1 MKITHAA
8 FFALM
13 ATLTG
18 CLSATTQTASDQLQW
33 IEDSERIALLR
44 NDTVLWQL
52 NIDPAQDKPYFHP
65 LRTPAGHDLTLERP
79 ADHPWHRGLWFS
91 WKTINGINYWEEDVE
106 AGVSEGRS
114 IIQQVES
121 QLNDDHSARITIH
134 ITYRD
139 TIGPTIREQRTLHID
154 PPLASPGYTIN
165 WEHSFT
171 ALKDVE
177 LELEKPAKH
186 GGVQW
191 GGYAGLSF
199 RGAATLQD
207 PLFRASNGWSNAADT
222 TGYGE
227 KATWM
232 DMTGSVGSDSL
243 QLAGITIFDH
253 PANPRYPSPWYIW
266 YAAGKHLFF
275 TPSLLFDGPLTLQ
288 KGEELELKYQTFI
301 HDGKPTVQQIEAIS
315 EEFGSR

>member
-154 PPLASPGYTIN
+154 PPL
-165 WEHSFT
+165 
-171 ALKDVE
+171 
-177 LELEKPAKH
+177 
-186 GGVQW
+186 
-191 GGYAGLSF
+191 
-199 RGAATLQD
+199 
-207 PLFRASNGWSNAADT
+207 
-222 TGYGE
+222 
-227 KATWM
+227 
-232 DMTGSVGSDSL
+232 
-243 QLAGITIFDH
+243 
-253 PANPRYPSPWYIW
+253 
-266 YAAGKHLFF
+266 
-275 TPSLLFDGPLTLQ
+275 
-288 KGEELELKYQTFI
+288 
-301 HDGKPTVQQIEAIS
+301 
-315 EEFGSR
+315 